1 MGGYI
6 LRINIVCVGNI
17 KEKFYSAACS
27 EYIKRLSKYHTV
39 EITEVDE
46 EKLPKNYSDAD
57 IAKVKVKESLRL
69 EKHFKGYVVLLDV
82 LGKELTSEQLANKL
96 QLIAKDSFTVTF
108 VIGGSYGVSDLLKQ
122 KAHLLLSFSR
132 FTFPHQLMRVILL
145 EQLYRSTAITNNI
158 TYHK

>member
-1 MGGYI
+1 M
-6 LRINIVCVGNI
+6 RINIVCVGDI
-17 KEKFYSAACS
+17 KEKFYTSACS

-39 EITEVDE
+39 EIVEVEE

-57 IAKVKVKESLRL
+57 IAKVKVKESLRI
-69 EKHFKGYVVLLDV
+69 EKHCKGYIVVLDV
-82 LGKELTSEQLANKL
+82 MGKELTSEQLASKL
-96 QLIAKDSFTVTF
+96 QSIANETFTVTF
-108 VIGGSYGVSDLLKQ
+108 VIGGSFGLSDLMKQ

-145 EQLYRSTAITNNI
+145 EQVYRATTIINNI